1 MAFYPSFEVGGGIRR
16 IMAKTGAFVVQ
27 LIFERTVL
35 LLTVMFVVGVAAT
48 LWHFSRLSSTLVE
61 SGALQGTS
69 LYSES
74 LTELRTF
81 YGSEVVDRV
90 RPQGVMVTHDYASHD
105 GAIPIPATFTIEFG
119 KHIREKNSGM
129 QIRLYS
135 EYPFPFRKD
144 GGPRDDFEWEALRQ
158 LREGPDKPFFRF
170 QDFDGRPSL
179 RYATAVQMKAGCVI
193 CHNAH
198 PESPKTDWKVGDVR
212 GVQEIIRPLGAVVAQ
227 TREGLQGTFI
237 LLATMGFL
245 GLGGLGLVI
254 GRMRRTSAELEERVA
269 ERTAA
274 EARLAALHEINL
286 AATSTLDLGTIAKV
300 LLENI
305 DLFLPYS
312 AATLR
317 LFNKG
322 TGLMEPLACRN
333 LDEEEWKAVPWKK
346 GRGFAEVVFQN
357 KAALMIG
364 NIQKDPRGQD
374 PEFFRKN
381 GLISY
386 LGVPLIVKGEVLGV
400 LSIFTKEERKFTEI
414 EVEFLST
421 VAGQAAIAIHN
432 AQLYQQTRYQA
443 AELEGAN
450 KVKDEFLRVMSHEL
464 RTPLNVIMGYTE
476 MVKDRLLGEITPE
489 QQGAM
494 GKVAGHTRELLT
506 MVNGILQ
513 VTTIEA
519 QKVKVES
526 HEFHLGNFFDALRSG
541 YELPLGKQLT
551 LHWDYPANLPMV
563 RADDQKLKHVFQ
575 NLINNAI
582 KFTEKGQI
590 TISAKIHANGNGHR
604 PENGNHGGVENPQP
618 QNPAEEKYIEFRV
631 VDTGVGIPREKLSVI
646 FEMFRQG
653 DSSETRLHG
662 GVGLGLYIAKNF
674 TELMGGKIEVQTEE
688 KRGSTFIVTVP
699 CMILP

>member
-1 MAFYPSFEVGGGIRR
+1 MAMHLSFGVGGAIQR
-16 IMAKTGAFVVQ
+16 ITAKTRSFLSQ
-27 LIFERTVL
+27 LVFEHTVL
-35 LLTVMFVVGVAAT
+35 LLTVMFAAGAAAT
-48 LWHFSRLSSTLVE
+48 LWHLSRLSSTLVQ

-81 YGSEVVDRV
+81 YGAEVVDRV

-105 GAIPIPATFTIEFG
+105 GAIPIPATFSIEFG
-119 KHIREKNSGM
+119 KHIGDKNSGM

-144 GGPRDDFEWEALRQ
+144 GGPKDSFEWEALRH
-158 LREGPDKPFFRF
+158 LKKEPGPYYRFEDFR
-170 QDFDGRPSL
+170 GRPSL
-179 RYATAVQMKAGCVI
+179 RYATPVQLKSGCVA
-193 CHNAH
+193 CHNTH
-198 PESPKTDWKVGDVR
+198 PESPKTDWKVGEVR
-212 GVQEIIRPLGAVVAQ
+212 GIQEIIQPLDGAAAQ
-227 TREGLQGTFI
+227 TREGLKDTFV
-237 LLATMGFL
+237 LLATMGVL

-254 GRMRRTSAELEERVA
+254 GRMRRTSAELEERVV

-274 EARLAALHEINL
+274 EGRLAALHEINL

-322 TGLMEPLACRN
+322 TGVMEPLACRN

-346 GRGFAEVVFQN
+346 GRGFAEVVVKN
-357 KAALMIG
+357 KAALTID
-364 NIQKDPRGQD
+364 NIQKDPRAQD

-386 LGVPLIVKGEVLGV
+386 LGVPLIVKEEVLGV

-421 VAGQAAIAIHN
+421 VAGQAAIAIQN
-432 AQLYQQTRYQA
+432 AQLYQQTRSQA
-443 AELEGAN
+443 VELEGAN

-476 MVKDRLLGEITPE
+476 MVRDRLLGEITPE
-489 QQGAM
+489 QQSAI
-494 GKVAGHTRELLT
+494 GKVAGHTQDLLT

-526 HEFHLGNFFDALRSG
+526 REFHLGSFFDALRSG
-541 YELPLGKQLT
+541 YELPLGKSLA
-551 LHWDYPANLPMV
+551 LRWDYPADLPV
-563 RADDQKLKHVFQ
+563 VQADDQKLKHVFQ

-582 KFTEKGQI
+582 KFTPKGQI
-590 TISAKIHANGNGHR
+590 TVSAQIRANGNGYGS
-604 PENGNHGGVENPQP
+604 EGGT
-618 QNPAEEKYIEFRV
+618 PARSANSQREDFRRERIIEFRV
-631 VDTGVGIPREKLSVI
+631 ADTGVGIPKEKLSVI

-699 CMILP
+699 CMILR